1 MANTKQP
8 SHIHNDKYMLSVE
21 DALARILKMVSV
33 LEPTQTSILDTLDQI
48 LSENV
53 FATMDIPPLPNSAM
67 DGYAVRAT
75 DLSDGSLENPIE
87 LRVIDSIAAGELPSK
102 SVEPRTAI
110 RIMTGA
116 PIPSGADA
124 VVAFENTD
132 EIQTSDN
139 SKNSNQIKIFESPDQ
154 FQNIRASGQDIAEGA
169 LVLKKGT
176 LIRPAEVGLLASMG
190 LATASI
196 FRKPKVGILATGN
209 ELLEPG
215 TEQSPGMIYDSN
227 SYGVAAATR
236 KYGGIP
242 EIIGIAKDNHS
253 SIEEKL
259 KQSLEFDI
267 LITSAGVSVGDYDVV
282 KNVLSNHGKID
293 FWSVNM
299 RPAKPLAFG
308 VLNGYK
314 DRQVPLI
321 GLPGNP
327 VSALVAFE
335 QFVRPAIR
343 KMQGKNDYGIQTIK
357 AILDEPIHNVDGR
370 RVYARAIVSIRD
382 GKYHAKLTGDQS
394 SNLLTSMSQANGLA
408 ICPENIPVKL
418 AGEIVD
424 IQILDRLE
432 DII

>member
-1 MANTKQP
+1 
-8 SHIHNDKYMLSVE
+8 MLSVE
-21 DALARILKMVSV
+21 DALARILKVVSV
-33 LEPTQTSILDTLDQI
+33 LEPVQTPILDTLDQI
-48 LSENV
+48 LGEDI
-53 FATMDIPPLPNSAM
+53 FATMDIPPLPNSSM
-67 DGYAVRAT
+67 DGYAVRTT
-75 DLSDGSLENPIE
+75 DLGHGSLENPIE
-87 LRVIDSIAAGELPSK
+87 LRVIGSIAAGEIPSK
-102 SVEPRTAI
+102 SVVPQTAI

-116 PIPSGADA
+116 PIPPGADA

-132 EIQTSDN
+132 EIQISGNSD
-139 SKNSNQIKIFESPDQ
+139 KINQIKIFESPDQ
-154 FQNIRASGQDIAEGA
+154 FQNIRASGQDISKGE

-176 LIRPAEVGLLASMG
+176 LIRPAEIGLFASMG
-190 LATASI
+190 LPTASM

-209 ELLEPG
+209 ELLERG
-215 TEQSPGMIYDSN
+215 AEQTPGMIYDSN
-227 SYGVAAATR
+227 SYSIAAATQ

-242 EIIGIAKDNHS
+242 VMIGIAKDNS
-253 SIEEKL
+253 ASIEEKL
-259 KQSLEFDI
+259 KQSLGFDI

-282 KNVLSNHGKID
+282 KDILSNHGKID

-314 DRQVPLI
+314 DRQIPHV

-327 VSALVAFE
+327 VRALVAFE

-357 AILDEPIHNVDGR
+357 AILDEPIHNADGR

-382 GKYHAKLTGDQS
+382 GEYHAKLTGDQS

-418 AGEIVD
+418 AGEIIDV
-424 IQILDRLE
+424 QILDRLE